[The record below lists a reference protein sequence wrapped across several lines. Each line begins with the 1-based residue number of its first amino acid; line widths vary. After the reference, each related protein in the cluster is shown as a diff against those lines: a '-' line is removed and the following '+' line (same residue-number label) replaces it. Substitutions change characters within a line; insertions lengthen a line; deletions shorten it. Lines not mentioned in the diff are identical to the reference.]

1 MKKNILK
8 IILLFSLVILSS
20 ILYLST
26 IGITTDKLNRQIS
39 NQVKKVHENLEIDL
53 KKVKIILKPFALN
66 LDIKTVGANLKFD
79 DRTLELEI
87 IKSTISL
94 RSFINEK
101 FSLTDLRVSTKSL
114 EINDLISFIR
124 LFKNNSK
131 FFIAEKLINK
141 GFIILNLDIQFDE
154 NGVIKDDFKIN
165 GLIKDGNINFL
176 DKYNFSQIDLKF
188 KYEKDELKLN
198 DILISQNKKKIIF
211 PEIKIKKEKEI
222 FLVNGQLKNKK
233 IKFNKKEI
241 NQYINL
247 DIPDFKIREIVFSS
261 ESNFGFNFDKRF
273 KMENFNFVSKID
285 MKNLILNTNN
295 RLFQIFP
302 EFEEEIRFEDHKINL
317 DYKNKKLAIEGGGNI
332 FIQENQ
338 DKIKYKFIKT
348 QKNLF
353 FDTLLNINQNKI
365 KFDIL
370 NYENKKN
377 TDLKFIIKGNKTY
390 NKNIFLN
397 EVSLKEKN
405 NNFIIL
411 NLLLENNKIVKLD
424 EINLNFE
431 DQELIKNNINI
442 LRKKNNYI
450 LKGKNLN
457 SNEIIKNLSK
467 GLENKKNIFKKDFK
481 LNLNLQKM
489 YLDKKNFLKNLEGYL
504 FFRNGKIVD
513 AKLKAFFS
521 KKKEIKFTI
530 KTVNDEK
537 ITTLF
542 SSKAKPLVSR
552 YKFIKG
558 FEEGTLDFYSSNK
571 NGISN
576 SILKIYDF
584 RLKELPTLT
593 KILTLASLQGIADI
607 LSGEGIRFNDFEMN
621 FTNKN
626 KVMTIN
632 EIYAIGPAISVLL
645 SGYVEKD
652 NLISLRGT
660 LVPATTLNKTIGSI
674 PFLGDILVGKKV
686 GEGVFGVSFK
696 IKGPKD
702 KLETSVNPI
711 KTLTPRFI
719 TRTLEKIK
727 QN

>member
-1 MKKNILK
+1 
-8 IILLFSLVILSS
+8 
-20 ILYLST
+20 
-26 IGITTDKLNRQIS
+26 
-39 NQVKKVHENLEIDL
+39 
-53 KKVKIILKPFALN
+53 
-66 LDIKTVGANLKFD
+66 
-79 DRTLELEI
+79 
-87 IKSTISL
+87 
-94 RSFINEK
+94 
-101 FSLTDLRVSTKSL
+101 
-114 EINDLISFIR
+114 
-124 LFKNNSK
+124 
-131 FFIAEKLINK
+131 
-141 GFIILNLDIQFDE
+141 
-154 NGVIKDDFKIN
+154 
-165 GLIKDGNINFL
+165 
-176 DKYNFSQIDLKF
+176 
-188 KYEKDELKLN
+188 
-198 DILISQNKKKIIF
+198 
-211 PEIKIKKEKEI
+211 
-222 FLVNGQLKNKK
+222 
-233 IKFNKKEI
+233 
-241 NQYINL
+241 
-247 DIPDFKIREIVFSS
+247 
-261 ESNFGFNFDKRF
+261 
-273 KMENFNFVSKID
+273 
-285 MKNLILNTNN
+285 
-295 RLFQIFP
+295 
-302 EFEEEIRFEDHKINL
+302 
-317 DYKNKKLAIEGGGNI
+317 
-332 FIQENQ
+332 
-338 DKIKYKFIKT
+338 
-348 QKNLF
+348 
-353 FDTLLNINQNKI
+353 
-365 KFDIL
+365 
-370 NYENKKN
+370 
-377 TDLKFIIKGNKTY
+377 Y

-593 KILTLASLQGIADI
+593 KI
-607 LSGEGIRFNDFEMN
+607 
-621 FTNKN
+621 
-626 KVMTIN
+626 
-632 EIYAIGPAISVLL
+632 
-645 SGYVEKD
+645 
-652 NLISLRGT
+652 
-660 LVPATTLNKTIGSI
+660 
-674 PFLGDILVGKKV
+674 
-686 GEGVFGVSFK
+686 
-696 IKGPKD
+696 
-702 KLETSVNPI
+702 
-711 KTLTPRFI
+711 
-719 TRTLEKIK
+719 
-727 QN
+727 